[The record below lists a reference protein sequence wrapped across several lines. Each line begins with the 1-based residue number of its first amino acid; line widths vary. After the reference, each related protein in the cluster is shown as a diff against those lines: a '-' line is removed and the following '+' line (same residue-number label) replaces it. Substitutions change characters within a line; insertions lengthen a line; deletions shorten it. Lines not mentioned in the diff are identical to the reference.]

1 MDTLSP
7 SLVLFYD
14 RPLLGAVAFAAC
26 LAGGTATHDASAGGP
41 KFDNNSARPAPV
53 SYAVR
58 IAPALPSSAKLA
70 AATRT
75 AFALPRA
82 ELATS
87 AAIVKATMPV
97 APAAKFTAATVDR
110 APVAVPK
117 VEAVPAA
124 LVSAP
129 ARQSEPAG
137 LAAAPAIAAAEV
149 ALAPAA
155 AQTASLASV
164 AGVPVE
170 TLAPAKIAP
179 SASAPLEL
187 VSSPEL
193 RRFDLANFRQPVA
206 PKAKLAAASRKT
218 APVAGKARTA
228 TRLVDEVLF
237 RQTGLSIGGH
247 PSGEVAVRIGP
258 DMKPSI
264 KVGDLLDLVSAQM
277 DADALARFN
286 LASSA
291 NEYVTFAQLRSAGFD
306 VQYNAGSDSIAI
318 RVAP

>member
-14 RPLLGAVAFAAC
+14 RPLLGALAFAAC
-26 LAGGTATHDASAGGP
+26 LAGGTATHDASASGP
-41 KFDNNSARPAPV
+41 KFDSTPARTGPV
-53 SYAVR
+53 SYAAR
-58 IAPALPSSAKLA
+58 IAPASPSLA
-70 AATRT
+70 AAPKA
-75 AFALPRA
+75 AFVLPKA
-82 ELATS
+82 DLATS
-87 AAIVKATMPV
+87 AAKVSAMIPV
-97 APAAKFTAATVDR
+97 AAVAKSAVAVR
-110 APVAVPK
+110 ELAPVAMQA
-117 VEAVPAA
+117 VEALPAA
-124 LVSAP
+124 FVPAP
-129 ARQSEPAG
+129 ARQAEPVAF
-137 LAAAPAIAAAEV
+137 AAAPAIAAIDV
-149 ALAPAA
+149 AATPAA
-155 AQTASLASV
+155 AQAASLASV
-164 AGVPVE
+164 VSVPVE
-170 TLAPAKIAP
+170 TLIPPKIAP

-206 PKAKLAAASRKT
+206 PKAKLAAASRK
-218 APVAGKARTA
+218 AASVAGKARPA

-247 PSGEVAVRIGP
+247 PSGDVAVRIGP

-264 KVGDLLDLVSAQM
+264 KVGDLLGLVSAQM

-306 VQYNAGSDSIAI
+306 IQYNAGSDSIAI
-318 RVAP
+318 SVAP

>member
-41 KFDNNSARPAPV
+41 KFDAATPRPGPI
-53 SYAVR
+53 SYAAR
-58 IAPALPSSAKLA
+58 IAPAAPSLAPTA
-70 AATRT
+70 AAPKT
-75 AFALPRA
+75 AFALPKADLAARA
-82 ELATS
+82 AKVSAIAPVTPASTTTAAALDLTLVKPRAVKAAPDALIPTPTRQADAVPLAS
-87 AAIVKATMPV
+87 APVIAAIEV
-97 APAAKFTAATVDR
+97 APT
-110 APVAVPK
+110 
-117 VEAVPAA
+117 
-124 LVSAP
+124 
-129 ARQSEPAG
+129 
-137 LAAAPAIAAAEV
+137 
-149 ALAPAA
+149 PAA
-155 AQTASLASV
+155 AQTASLAAV
-164 AGVPVE
+164 MTVPVE
-170 TLAPAKIAP
+170 TLIPPKVAPA
-179 SASAPLEL
+179 ASAPLEL

-193 RRFDLANFRQPVA
+193 RRFDLANFRSPSA
-206 PKAKLAAASRKT
+206 PKAKLAASRKT
-218 APVAGKARTA
+218 AAIAGRSRTS
-228 TRLVDEVLF
+228 TRVVDEVLF

-264 KVGDLLDLVSAQM
+264 KVGDLLGVVSAQM

-291 NEYVTFAQLRSAGFD
+291 SEYVTFAQLRSAGLD

-318 RVAP
+318 SVAP